1 MINMICNHCTD
12 EEMLDFILGKL
23 GNDKKIYVNK
33 CIHECDYCYSQYV
46 GWKSDVLVEP
56 IRQPSSKL
64 KERVLN
70 TYKKQDR
77 IKFEKKRNPLV
88 LTPTIGAMIVAALL
102 FLFFQYESP
111 ANKNHLT
118 NTADAAVYELETE
131 RTGMK
136 NGYVMIGKQTDAFY
150 FSVDGLQPIAN
161 KDYQIWVNGQH
172 DAGIIRVMNG
182 NGQVYVKKRPQE
194 VMEYLLISIEPKG
207 GSPYPNAENST
218 LIKLK
223 TKY

>member
-1 MINMICNHCTD
+1 S
-12 EEMLDFILGKL
+12 
-23 GNDKKIYVNK
+23 
-33 CIHECDYCYSQYV
+33 SQYV

-64 KERVLN
+64 KVRVLN

-118 NTADAAVYELETE
+118 NTADAAVYELKRSEE
-131 RTGMK
+131 RR
-136 NGYVMIGKQTDAFY
+136 VGKECRSKWTTWL
-150 FSVDGLQPIAN
+150 S
-161 KDYQIWVNGQH
+161 K
-172 DAGIIRVMNG
+172 
-182 NGQVYVKKRPQE
+182 
-194 VMEYLLISIEPKG
+194 
-207 GSPYPNAENST
+207 
-218 LIKLK
+218 K
-223 TKY
+223 TKDTCRRSNTIE